1 MMHPRELTAVGDA
14 NLTSLTPGNV
24 SVLRRASFLE
34 SV

>member
-1 MMHPRELTAVGDA
+1 MIHPRELTALGDA
-14 NLTSLTPGNV
+14 NLASLTPGYV